1 MWELQTID
9 WLIDWLIWFDLIRF
23 IDWLID
29 WFDLIDLF
37 DLIWFDLIDLFD
49 LIWLIWF
56 DLIDYLIWLI
66 DWLVWLDWNWI
77 GLNWIGLDNIGMDRI
92 GLDWIGLD
100 DIIAYPYAW
109 TVNLKIWSY
118 AQLRTYQPPIPKPSQ
133 ASAWPY
139 MYIGH
144 WVCKT
149 EGSPTG
155 FARIS
160 KGWMAEKIPRQKW
173 SISYLWEHFLV
184 PEHRI
189 PISVILGGGVSHEGR
204 TRAWPTMNST
214 RQLRITF
221 AYRNFEKYFGRYFER
236 YFGR

>member
-9 WLIDWLIWFDLIRF
+9 WLIDWLIWFDLIWF
-23 IDWLID
+23 DLLIDWLID
-29 WFDLIDLF
+29 LIWLIY
-37 DLIWFDLIDLFD
+37 LIWFDLIDLFD
-49 LIWLIWF
+49 WIWLIWF

-92 GLDWIGLD
+92 GLDWMGLD

-160 KGWMAEKIPRQKW
+160 KGWMAEKIPRQKC
-173 SISYLWEHFLV
+173 SISSLWEHFLV

-189 PISVILGGGVSHEGR
+189 PIWLGFKFI
-204 TRAWPTMNST
+204 MNGNS
-214 RQLRITF
+214 LIF
-221 AYRNFEKYFGRYFER
+221 HWFYWYFEFMNQSQIQKSLKFLWF
-236 YFGR
+236 Y

>member
-1 MWELQTID
+1 MLDTCKTKLKLDKEVGGGDLSELCTIT
-9 WLIDWLIWFDLIRF
+9 
-23 IDWLID
+23 
-29 WFDLIDLF
+29 
-37 DLIWFDLIDLFD
+37 
-49 LIWLIWF
+49 
-56 DLIDYLIWLI
+56 YL
-66 DWLVWLDWNWI
+66 
-77 GLNWIGLDNIGMDRI
+77 
-92 GLDWIGLD
+92 
-100 DIIAYPYAW
+100 IAYPYAW
-109 TVNLKIWSY
+109 TVNFEICLD

-189 PISVILGGGVSHEGR
+189 QIWLGFKFIINGNLLIFH
-204 TRAWPTMNST
+204 W
-214 RQLRITF
+214 F
-221 AYRNFEKYFGRYFER
+221 YWYFEFMNQSQVQKCFKSLR
-236 YFGR
+236 FSNQLVMDFSISFPKSMIVLRSY